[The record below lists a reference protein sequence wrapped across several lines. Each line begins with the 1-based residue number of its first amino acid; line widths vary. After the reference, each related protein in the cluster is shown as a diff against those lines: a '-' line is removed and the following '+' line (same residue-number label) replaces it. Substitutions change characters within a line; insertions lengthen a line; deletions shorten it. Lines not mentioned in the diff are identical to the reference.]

1 MAGVKVCPSPL
12 TLIVVLITHSHY
24 RVTVRPMLRE
34 RCPVCLSVLSV
45 TLVYCGQT
53 VGWIKMPLG
62 TEVASAQAVL
72 CSIGTE
78 LSPHGNWHI
87 GPPHISAH
95 FALAR
100 SPISAT
106 AELLLRYASGQTNTH
121 VFRHGHHNTSQC
133 YQGGEWGRSKN
144 KQGINITYFCV
155 SESCR
160 YWRSL

>member
-1 MAGVKVCPSPL
+1 MPFPIDFDRRPYNTLALPCYSSPYATG
-12 TLIVVLITHSHY
+12 TLSRLSV
-24 RVTVRPMLRE
+24 
-34 RCPVCLSVLSV
+34 CPVCNVGILWPNGWMDQDA
-45 TLVYCGQT
+45 TWCG
-53 VGWIKMPLG
+53 GSLG
-62 TEVASAQAVL
+62 PGGIVFDGDRAV
-72 CSIGTE
+72 
-78 LSPHGNWHI
+78 PNGNWHI

-106 AELLLRYASGQTNTH
+106 AELLLRYASGQTNTRI
-121 VFRHGHHNTSQC
+121 FRHGHHNTSQC